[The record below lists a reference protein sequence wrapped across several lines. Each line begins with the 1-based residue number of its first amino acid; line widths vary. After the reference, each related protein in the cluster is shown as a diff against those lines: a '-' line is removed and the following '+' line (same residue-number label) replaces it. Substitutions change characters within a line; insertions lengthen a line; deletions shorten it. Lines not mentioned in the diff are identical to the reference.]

1 MCYITNT
8 RNISMNNLTAK
19 EQIELAQ
26 DQIKEAQ
33 RILKENEAVL
43 KAQRQQQ
50 KQKLANR
57 SGLVMTSFK
66 IEADTLEK
74 MKLVCEQQGISV
86 AQAFRDFAQS
96 YVKKHLK
103 VRPQQQLD
111 LATEE

>member
-1 MCYITNT
+1 
-8 RNISMNNLTAK
+8 MNNLTTQ

-26 DQIKEAQ
+26 EQIREAQ
-33 RILKENEAVL
+33 RILKENEETL
-43 KAQRQQQ
+43 KAQRKKH
-50 KQKLANR
+50 KQALANR

-86 AQAFRDFAQS
+86 AQAFRDFANS

-111 LATEE
+111 LATDE